1 MQPIRKIVIVGG
13 GTSGWLAAAMLSH
26 HFKSEVCRVE
36 LVESAEIGTIG
47 IGESTV
53 PPFVGLIRRLGI
65 DEQDFVRATRATYKL
80 GIRFVDWRNRST
92 QYFHPF
98 GALGKR
104 IEGYDF
110 YQCWLRARAL
120 GDSSSLLDF
129 SPCNVMAEQGRFFQP
144 EKAPNTPIGGAN
156 YALHVDAA
164 EVALYLRGYAEARG
178 VIRHEGLVTA
188 AGQAESGF
196 IESVTLA
203 DGRRIDGDFFIDCTG
218 FKALL
223 IGKQLGAG
231 FEDWSRYLPCDH
243 AIAVKTESTG
253 PIPPYTLATARKAGW
268 TWRIPLRHR
277 VGHGYVYSSRF
288 CSEADAR
295 STLLRNL
302 DGEIAE
308 EPRLIPFMTGHR
320 REIWKYNCLS
330 LGLAAG
336 FIEPLES
343 TSIHLIA
350 RGVEFFLRY
359 YPDRHCDPAL
369 LREYNRRMIADY
381 EEVRD
386 FIVLHYSATSRQDS
400 PFWRW
405 CRDIPLPDS
414 LRERIELFR
423 CHGSLREGVDE
434 LFRHTSWQSVFEG
447 MGIQPGKYCP
457 RVNNIEPA
465 HIRHSLQTAR
475 QAIRRMVK
483 TLPTHDEFLRS
494 LGENSEVRGGSGGAP
509 AGL

>member
-1 MQPIRKIVIVGG
+1 MQAIRKIVIVGG
-13 GTSGWLAAAMLSH
+13 GTSGWMAAAMLSH
-26 HFKSEVCRVE
+26 HFKSEVCRIE
-36 LVESAEIGTIG
+36 LVESAELGTIG

-65 DEQDFVRATRATYKL
+65 DEQDFVRVTQATYKL
-80 GIRFVDWRNRST
+80 GIRFVDWHNRST

-98 GALGKR
+98 GALGKG
-104 IEGYDF
+104 IDGHDF
-110 YQCWLRARAL
+110 YQCWLKARAL
-120 GDSSSLLDF
+120 GDTSSLLDF

-144 EKAPNTPIGGAN
+144 EKARNTPIGGAN

-164 EVALYLRGYAEARG
+164 EVALYLRRYSEARG
-178 VIRHEGLVTA
+178 VLRYEGLVTTA
-188 AGQAESGF
+188 SQRADGF
-196 IESVTLA
+196 IESVILS
-203 DGRRIDGDFFIDCTG
+203 DGRRIEGDFFIDCTG

-223 IGKQLGAG
+223 LGKQLGVG
-231 FEDWSRYLPCDH
+231 FEDWSGYLPCDH
-243 AIAVKTESTG
+243 AIAVKTKSAD
-253 PIPPYTLATARKAGW
+253 PVLPYTLATARKAGW

-295 STLLRNL
+295 STLLQSL
-302 DGEIAE
+302 DGKVAE

-359 YPDRHCDPAL
+359 FPDRDCDPVL
-369 LREYNRRMIADY
+369 PREYNRRMIADY

-386 FIVLHYSATSRQDS
+386 FIVLHYCATSREDS
-400 PFWRW
+400 AFWRW
-405 CRDIPLPDS
+405 CKNIRLPDS

-423 CHGSLREGVDE
+423 AQGGLREGVDE

-447 MGIQPGKYCP
+447 MGIRPGKYCT
-457 RVNNIEPA
+457 RIDNIDSER
-465 HIRHSLQTAR
+465 IRLNLQAAS

-483 TLPTHDEFLRS
+483 SLPTHDEFLRS
-494 LGENSEVRGGSGGAP
+494 LGEARGTAGA
-509 AGL
+509 AD